1 MVIFKNERKR
11 LIMNNPVV
19 NRKQRFFAFRL
30 AFQAGVALLLVML
43 VLGALGQ
50 WDLAITLVAMVILL
64 SLIVRVSSTMLQVNR
79 DSGSDD
85 NHLPFTFL
93 PMYRMLYSVVDPRPS
108 RSEQERIERQ
118 QEDFKPFVFKEHPE
132 DGGHK

>member
-1 MVIFKNERKR
+1 MIHS
-11 LIMNNPVV
+11 
-19 NRKQRFFAFRL
+19 KQRFFAFRL
-30 AFQAGVALLLVML
+30 ALAAGMALLLVML
-43 VLGALGQ
+43 VLGVLGQ
-50 WDLAITLVAMVILL
+50 WYLVFILVGMPIFL
-64 SLIVRVSSTMLQVNR
+64 SISVLVFSTMLHVNR

>member
-1 MVIFKNERKR
+1 MS
-11 LIMNNPVV
+11 NPEV

-30 AFQAGVALLLVML
+30 AFKVGVALLLVML
-43 VLGALGQ
+43 VLGVLGQ
-50 WDLAITLVAMVILL
+50 WALVITLVGMAIFLSISVLL
-64 SLIVRVSSTMLQVNR
+64 FSTMIQVNR

-108 RSEQERIERQ
+108 RSEQERSER
-118 QEDFKPFVFKEHPE
+118 
-132 DGGHK
+132 

>member
-1 MVIFKNERKR
+1 MS
-11 LIMNNPVV
+11 NPEV

-30 AFQAGVALLLVML
+30 AFKVGVALLLVML
-43 VLGALGQ
+43 VLGVLGQ
-50 WDLAITLVAMVILL
+50 WALVITLVGMAIFL
-64 SLIVRVSSTMLQVNR
+64 SISVLVFSTMIQVNR

-108 RSEQERIERQ
+108 RSEQERSERQ
-118 QEDFKPFVFKEHPE
+118 QEDLKPFVFKENRGDE
-132 DGGHK
+132 GQ